1 VINQQ
6 MNSLFSRQQMSQMS
20 GMGAGGGGLLGCWQD
35 GMAGYRASHD
45 AYFYLPPLSL
55 KEELRFA
62 VDDYLKD
69 WDK

>member
-1 VINQQ
+1 
-6 MNSLFSRQQMSQMS
+6 
-20 GMGAGGGGLLGCWQD
+20 MGAYT
-35 GMAGYRASHD
+35 A
-45 AYFYLPPLSL
+45 PPLSL